1 MEGNMGASV
10 AAVVGVGPGIGL
22 AVARRF
28 AMAGMDIALVARN
41 SDRLDQ
47 FQESLAPYGRAVRS
61 YACDVSEQYEL
72 VKVFQDLRESLGMPE
87 VLVYN
92 ASVLKEAPPSRLSPE
107 GFIREFRTNCMGAL
121 VCAEEVIPEMRR
133 RQQGTIIF
141 TGGGL
146 ALKPRFP
153 LASLSIGKGAI
164 RTLALMLA
172 DELEPEGIH
181 VATVTVDGFVQPG
194 TALDPDRIAE
204 EYWKLHKEPKGR
216 WTREVLMQ

>member
-1 MEGNMGASV
+1 MSAGT
-10 AAVVGVGPGIGL
+10 AAVIGVGPGIGL

-28 AMAGMDIALVARN
+28 AKAGMDIALVARSAGKLEGYRN
-41 SDRLDQ
+41 SLSSFGCGIRT
-47 FQESLAPYGRAVRS
+47 
-61 YACDVSEQYEL
+61 YACDVSEPYEL
-72 VKVFQDLRESLGMPE
+72 AKVFQHLRENLGTPE

-107 GFIREFRTNCMGAL
+107 GFIREFRTNCVGAL
-121 VCAEEVIPEMRR
+121 ICAEEVVPVMRSR
-133 RQQGTIIF
+133 GRGTILF

-146 ALKPRFP
+146 ALKPHFT

-194 TALDPDRIAE
+194 TRLDPDLIAE
-204 EYWKLHKEPKGR
+204 EYWKLHMEAQGH
-216 WTREVLMQ
+216 WTREVLFQ

>member
-1 MEGNMGASV
+1 MGAKV

-28 AMAGMDIALVARN
+28 AMAGMDLALVARN
-41 SDRLDQ
+41 SERLDGYR
-47 FQESLAPYGRAVRS
+47 ESLAPYGREIRT
-61 YACDVSEQYEL
+61 YACDAAEQYEL
-72 VKVFQDLRESLGMPE
+72 VKVFQDLRETLGAPE
-87 VLVYN
+87 LLVYN

-107 GFIREFRTNCMGAL
+107 GFIREFRSNCVGAL

-133 RQQGTIIF
+133 RQRGTIVF

-194 TALDPDRIAE
+194 TAFDPDRIAE
-204 EYWKLHKEPKGR
+204 EYWKLHTEPKGK
-216 WTREVLMQ
+216 WTREVLLQ

>member
-1 MEGNMGASV
+1 MGAMV

-28 AMAGMDIALVARN
+28 AMAGMDVALVAR
-41 SDRLDQ
+41 SGAKLEAYREAL
-47 FQESLAPYGRAVRS
+47 LPYGREVRG
-61 YACDVSEQYEL
+61 YVCDCSEQYEL
-72 VKVFQDLRESLGMPE
+72 AKVFQDLRENLGSPD

-107 GFIREFRTNCMGAL
+107 GFIREFRTNCLGAL
-121 VCAEEVIPEMRR
+121 VCAEEVLPDMRR
-133 RQQGTIIF
+133 RKQGTIIF

-146 ALKPRFP
+146 ALKPRFA

-194 TALDPDRIAE
+194 TALDRDRIAE
-204 EYWKLHKEPKGR
+204 EYWKLHQEVKGR
-216 WTREVLMQ
+216 WTRELLLQ